1 MVKTSAVYAQSSQR
15 VVFFLQKRIDLS
27 VCGTPWYVPRNAQS
41 SPGGRRRSIEGQMEG
56 CAGVHKRQNCP
67 LGTRPLCLSSS
78 ARSRGKRRLSARQ
91 SKSHSTC
98 TPLLSPGL
106 IITHISERSWHGNNI
121 SPSSSY
127 IWQQPLRLKRTSESL
142 G

>member
-1 MVKTSAVYAQSSQR
+1 MLKAARELCSCCRRESIYPCVAPR
-15 VVFFLQKRIDLS
+15 GMCPGMPNRLQVDAAEHL
-27 VCGTPWYVPRNAQS
+27 
-41 SPGGRRRSIEGQMEG
+41 EGQMEG

-98 TPLLSPGL
+98 TPLSSPGL
-106 IITHISERSWHGNNI
+106 IITHISERSWHGHNI

-127 IWQQPLRLKRTSESL
+127 IWQQPIHLKRTSESL
-142 G
+142 GC